1 MYSESASLCSAGSPW
16 LVALRTGAEPMCSF
30 QNVFSIEYTG
40 SLHKIDDHPCLV
52 LGQILWEFQQQNSL
66 QDISLPDVLIQQEN
80 PFVSMLL

>member
-1 MYSESASLCSAGSPW
+1 MYSESASLCSVGSPW
-16 LVALRTGAEPMCSF
+16 LVALRAGAIPMHSF

-40 SLHKIDDHPCLV
+40 SLYKVDGHPCLV

-66 QDISLPDVLIQQEN
+66 QEINLPDVLIQQEN